1 MCLCYNF
8 RMAHVGFLSTN
19 KLMTSPHAYEILR
32 EYNRLLQR
40 DGKVN
45 RLKFYRDVILPK
57 IPDYDQNSWYG
68 FLNRAYEKTG
78 ASNLPL
84 PVPDEQELL
93 KTHQLGELQTAL
105 VTNEVATQK
114 GISMALNLGARF
126 YELLL
131 QKFETTPELLTEF
144 EKRVLADSLHKAM
157 KSQDSRIHAIGKV
170 REDGREQAKFE
181 RAFRSAA
188 AD

>member
-1 MCLCYNF
+1 M
-8 RMAHVGFLSTN
+8 
-19 KLMTSPHAYEILR
+19 
-32 EYNRLLQR
+32 QR

-45 RLKFYRDVILPK
+45 RLKFYREVILPK

-84 PVPDEQELL
+84 PVPDEQELT
-93 KTHQLGELQTAL
+93 KTHQLGELQKNL
-105 VTNEVATQK
+105 VANEIATQE
-114 GISMALNLGARF
+114 GVSHALNLGAAF
-126 YELLL
+126 YKNLW
-131 QKFETTPELLTEF
+131 QKYIDNPASITQFEE
-144 EKRVLADSLHKAM
+144 RVLESSLFKAM
-157 KSQDSRIHAIGKV
+157 KAQDSRIHAIGKV